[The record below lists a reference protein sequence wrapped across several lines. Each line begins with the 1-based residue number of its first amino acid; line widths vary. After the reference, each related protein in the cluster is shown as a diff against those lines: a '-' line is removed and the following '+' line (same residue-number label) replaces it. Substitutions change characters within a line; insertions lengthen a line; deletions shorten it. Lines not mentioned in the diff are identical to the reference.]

1 MMWKSLQMPR
11 SFQKVET
18 GEDGRYAKFV
28 VEALE
33 RGWGIT
39 LGNALRRTLL
49 SSLQGAAIVSVKIE
63 GVEKEF
69 STIPG
74 VKEDVTDIIL
84 NLKSI
89 RVKLLSDHDET
100 LHLDVSGDGEVTAK
114 DFVDNPNVT
123 ILTPDV
129 HIATLNGNASLSM
142 DVKIS
147 CGRGY
152 VTADEL
158 KDKDAP
164 IGVIAMDA
172 NFNPVQKVAMHISDT
187 RVGQRTDFNRLELEI
202 TTDGSIDPEDALA
215 YAAKLLVDHL
225 EIFINFEGDLESPE
239 ELEMDEERQRIATL
253 LRTRV
258 DELELSVR
266 SSNCLRMANIHTV
279 GELVRNKENDML
291 KYKNFGRK
299 SLVELNEVLTSMGL
313 SFGHGV
319 KNKKLGVNAQHKRAI
334 LRALTTSILEKGME
348 AEQTARYVR
357 TTLHKAKIVRSNVD
371 RMITYAKKGDLS
383 ARREAAR
390 FITSPKVL
398 QDLFNT
404 IGPRYASRNGGYTRI
419 IKLGPN
425 RAGDAAEMAL
435 IGLVEDEIVAKS
447 KKAAEPAKS
456 EAVSMVEGESKSA
469 N

>member
-11 SFQKVET
+11 SFQKVESS
-18 GEDGRYAKFV
+18 EDGRKAKFV

-39 LGNALRRTLL
+39 LGNALRRVLL

-63 GVEKEF
+63 GVEKEM

-100 LHLDVSGDGEVTAK
+100 LHLDMSGDGEVTAK
-114 DFVDNPNVT
+114 DFMDNPNVT

-147 CGRGY
+147 CGRGF
-152 VTADEL
+152 VRADEL

-164 IGVIAMDA
+164 IGVIATDA
-172 NFNPVQKVAMHISDT
+172 NFNPVQQVAMHISDT
-187 RVGQRTDFNRLELEI
+187 RVGQKTDYNRLELEI

-313 SFGHGV
+313 SFG
-319 KNKKLGVNAQHKRAI
+319 
-334 LRALTTSILEKGME
+334 MD
-348 AEQTARYVR
+348 
-357 TTLHKAKIVRSNVD
+357 VD
-371 RMITYAKKGDLS
+371 DYLKD
-383 ARREAAR
+383 
-390 FITSPKVL
+390 
-398 QDLFNT
+398 
-404 IGPRYASRNGGYTRI
+404 
-419 IKLGPN
+419 
-425 RAGDAAEMAL
+425 
-435 IGLVEDEIVAKS
+435 
-447 KKAAEPAKS
+447 
-456 EAVSMVEGESKSA
+456 
-469 N
+469 

>member
-18 GEDGRYAKFV
+18 SEDGRKAKFV

-39 LGNALRRTLL
+39 LGNALRRVLL

-63 GVEKEF
+63 GVEKEM
-69 STIPG
+69 STVPG

-100 LHLDVSGDGEVTAK
+100 LHLDMSGDGEVTAK
-114 DFVDNPNVT
+114 DFMDNPNVV

-142 DVKIS
+142 DVKVS
-147 CGRGY
+147 CGRGF
-152 VTADEL
+152 VRADEL

-164 IGVIAMDA
+164 IGVIATDA
-172 NFNPVQKVAMHISDT
+172 NFNPVQQVAMHISDT
-187 RVGQRTDFNRLELEI
+187 RVGQKTDYNRLELEI

-299 SLVELNEVLTSMGL
+299 SLVELNEVLTAMGL
-313 SFGHGV
+313 SFG
-319 KNKKLGVNAQHKRAI
+319 
-334 LRALTTSILEKGME
+334 MD
-348 AEQTARYVR
+348 
-357 TTLHKAKIVRSNVD
+357 VD
-371 RMITYAKKGDLS
+371 EYLKD
-383 ARREAAR
+383 
-390 FITSPKVL
+390 
-398 QDLFNT
+398 
-404 IGPRYASRNGGYTRI
+404 
-419 IKLGPN
+419 
-425 RAGDAAEMAL
+425 
-435 IGLVEDEIVAKS
+435 
-447 KKAAEPAKS
+447 
-456 EAVSMVEGESKSA
+456 
-469 N
+469 

>member
-74 VKEDVTDIIL
+74 VKEDVTDFIL

-100 LHLDVSGDGEVTAK
+100 LHLDMSGDGEVTAK
-114 DFVDNPNVT
+114 DFMDNPNVA

-172 NFNPVQKVAMHISDT
+172 NFNPGQKVAMHISDT

-313 SFGHGV
+313 SFG
-319 KNKKLGVNAQHKRAI
+319 
-334 LRALTTSILEKGME
+334 MD
-348 AEQTARYVR
+348 
-357 TTLHKAKIVRSNVD
+357 VD
-371 RMITYAKKGDLS
+371 DYLKD
-383 ARREAAR
+383 
-390 FITSPKVL
+390 
-398 QDLFNT
+398 
-404 IGPRYASRNGGYTRI
+404 
-419 IKLGPN
+419 
-425 RAGDAAEMAL
+425 
-435 IGLVEDEIVAKS
+435 
-447 KKAAEPAKS
+447 
-456 EAVSMVEGESKSA
+456 
-469 N
+469 

>member
-49 SSLQGAAIVSVKIE
+49 SSLQGAAIVSVKID
-63 GVEKEF
+63 GVDKEF
-69 STIPG
+69 TSIPG

-84 NLKSI
+84 NLKGI

-100 LHLDVSGDGEVTAK
+100 LRLDMSGDGKITAA
-114 DFVDNPNVT
+114 DIEENPNVV

-142 DVKIS
+142 ELKIS
-147 CGRGY
+147 SGRGY

-158 KDKDAP
+158 KDPNAP
-164 IGVIAMDA
+164 IGEIAIDA
-172 NFNPVQKVAMHISDT
+172 NFNPVLKVAMHISDT
-187 RVGQRTDFNRLELEI
+187 RVGQRTDFNRLELEV

-225 EIFINFEGDLESPE
+225 ETFINFEGDLESPE
-239 ELEMDEERQRIATL
+239 EMEQDEERQRISTL
-253 LRTRV
+253 LRMRV

-266 SSNCLRMANIHTV
+266 SSNCLRMANIHTIA
-279 GELVRNKENDML
+279 ELVRNKENDML
-291 KYKNFGRK
+291 KYRNFGRK

-313 SFGHGV
+313 SFG
-319 KNKKLGVNAQHKRAI
+319 
-334 LRALTTSILEKGME
+334 M
-348 AEQTARYVR
+348 
-357 TTLHKAKIVRSNVD
+357 NVD
-371 RMITYAKKGDLS
+371 DYLKD
-383 ARREAAR
+383 
-390 FITSPKVL
+390 
-398 QDLFNT
+398 
-404 IGPRYASRNGGYTRI
+404 
-419 IKLGPN
+419 
-425 RAGDAAEMAL
+425 
-435 IGLVEDEIVAKS
+435 
-447 KKAAEPAKS
+447 
-456 EAVSMVEGESKSA
+456 
-469 N
+469 

>member
-18 GEDGRYAKFV
+18 SEDGRKAKFV

-63 GVEKEF
+63 GVEKEM
-69 STIPG
+69 STVPG

-100 LHLDVSGDGEVTAK
+100 LHLDMSGDGEVTAK
-114 DFVDNPNVT
+114 DFMDNPNVV

-147 CGRGY
+147 CGRGF
-152 VTADEL
+152 VRADEL

-164 IGVIAMDA
+164 IGVIATDA
-172 NFNPVQKVAMHISDT
+172 NFNPVQQVAMHISDT

-239 ELEMDEERQRIATL
+239 EIEMDEERQRIATL

-313 SFGHGV
+313 SFG
-319 KNKKLGVNAQHKRAI
+319 
-334 LRALTTSILEKGME
+334 MD
-348 AEQTARYVR
+348 
-357 TTLHKAKIVRSNVD
+357 VD
-371 RMITYAKKGDLS
+371 DYLKD
-383 ARREAAR
+383 
-390 FITSPKVL
+390 
-398 QDLFNT
+398 
-404 IGPRYASRNGGYTRI
+404 
-419 IKLGPN
+419 
-425 RAGDAAEMAL
+425 
-435 IGLVEDEIVAKS
+435 
-447 KKAAEPAKS
+447 
-456 EAVSMVEGESKSA
+456 
-469 N
+469 

>member
-39 LGNALRRTLL
+39 LGNALRRSLL

-63 GVEKEF
+63 GVDKEF

-100 LHLDVSGDGEVTAK
+100 LRLDMSGEGEVTAK
-114 DFVDNPNVT
+114 DFMDNPNVA

-129 HIATLNGNASLSM
+129 HIATLNGNASLSLE
-142 DVKIS
+142 VKIS
-147 CGRGY
+147 SGRGY

-187 RVGQRTDFNRLELEI
+187 RVGQKTDYNRLELEI

-215 YAAKLLVDHL
+215 YAAKLLMV
-225 EIFINFEGDLESPE
+225 IPSVS
-239 ELEMDEERQRIATL
+239 L
-253 LRTRV
+253 L
-258 DELELSVR
+258 LQLSLLWGR
-266 SSNCLRMANIHTV
+266 ANANIT
-279 GELVRNKENDML
+279 N
-291 KYKNFGRK
+291 
-299 SLVELNEVLTSMGL
+299 
-313 SFGHGV
+313 
-319 KNKKLGVNAQHKRAI
+319 VNAQSNMAKFKC
-334 LRALTTSILEKGME
+334 LRYSFHDFGRLPNCSVVDICNE
-348 AEQTARYVR
+348 AC
-357 TTLHKAKIVRSNVD
+357 
-371 RMITYAKKGDLS
+371 
-383 ARREAAR
+383 
-390 FITSPKVL
+390 
-398 QDLFNT
+398 
-404 IGPRYASRNGGYTRI
+404 
-419 IKLGPN
+419 
-425 RAGDAAEMAL
+425 
-435 IGLVEDEIVAKS
+435 
-447 KKAAEPAKS
+447 
-456 EAVSMVEGESKSA
+456 AVFCFQI
-469 N
+469 

>member
-1 MMWKSLQMPR
+1 
-11 SFQKVET
+11 V
-18 GEDGRYAKFV
+18 
-28 VEALE
+28 
-33 RGWGIT
+33 
-39 LGNALRRTLL
+39 LL

-63 GVEKEF
+63 GVEKEM

-100 LHLDVSGDGEVTAK
+100 LHLDMSGDGEVTAK
-114 DFVDNPNVT
+114 DFMDNPNVT

-147 CGRGY
+147 CGRGF
-152 VTADEL
+152 VRADEL

-164 IGVIAMDA
+164 IGVIATDA
-172 NFNPVQKVAMHISDT
+172 NFNPVQQVAMHISDT

-239 ELEMDEERQRIATL
+239 EIEMDEERQRIATL

-258 DELELSVR
+258 EELELSVR

-313 SFGHGV
+313 SFG
-319 KNKKLGVNAQHKRAI
+319 
-334 LRALTTSILEKGME
+334 MD
-348 AEQTARYVR
+348 
-357 TTLHKAKIVRSNVD
+357 VD
-371 RMITYAKKGDLS
+371 DYLKD
-383 ARREAAR
+383 
-390 FITSPKVL
+390 
-398 QDLFNT
+398 
-404 IGPRYASRNGGYTRI
+404 
-419 IKLGPN
+419 
-425 RAGDAAEMAL
+425 
-435 IGLVEDEIVAKS
+435 
-447 KKAAEPAKS
+447 
-456 EAVSMVEGESKSA
+456 
-469 N
+469 

>member
-39 LGNALRRTLL
+39 LGNALRRVLL

-63 GVEKEF
+63 GVDKEF

-100 LHLDVSGDGEVTAK
+100 LHLDMSGDGEVTAK
-114 DFVDNPNVT
+114 DFMDNPNVT

-152 VTADEL
+152 VVADEL

-164 IGVIAMDA
+164 IGVIATDA

-187 RVGQRTDFNRLELEI
+187 RGGQKTDYNRLELEI

-215 YAAKLLVDHL
+215 YAAKLLMDHL

-239 ELEMDEERQRIATL
+239 ELEMDEERQRIANL
-253 LRTRV
+253 LRMRV
-258 DELELSVR
+258 DDLELSVR
-266 SSNCLRMANIHTV
+266 SSNCLRMANIHTI

-313 SFGHGV
+313 SFG
-319 KNKKLGVNAQHKRAI
+319 
-334 LRALTTSILEKGME
+334 MD
-348 AEQTARYVR
+348 
-357 TTLHKAKIVRSNVD
+357 VD
-371 RMITYAKKGDLS
+371 DYLKD
-383 ARREAAR
+383 
-390 FITSPKVL
+390 
-398 QDLFNT
+398 
-404 IGPRYASRNGGYTRI
+404 
-419 IKLGPN
+419 
-425 RAGDAAEMAL
+425 
-435 IGLVEDEIVAKS
+435 
-447 KKAAEPAKS
+447 
-456 EAVSMVEGESKSA
+456 
-469 N
+469 

>member
-49 SSLQGAAIVSVKIE
+49 SSLQGAAIVSVKID
-63 GVEKEF
+63 GVDKEF
-69 STIPG
+69 TSIPG

-84 NLKSI
+84 NLKGI

-100 LHLDVSGDGEVTAK
+100 LRLDMSGDGKITAA
-114 DFVDNPNVT
+114 DIEENPNVV

-142 DVKIS
+142 ELKIS
-147 CGRGY
+147 SGRGY

-158 KDKDAP
+158 KDPNAP
-164 IGVIAMDA
+164 IGEIAIDA
-172 NFNPVQKVAMHISDT
+172 NFNPVLKVAMHISDT
-187 RVGQRTDFNRLELEI
+187 RVGQRTDFNRLELEV

-225 EIFINFEGDLESPE
+225 ETFINFEGDLESPE
-239 ELEMDEERQRIATL
+239 EMEQDEERQRISTL
-253 LRTRV
+253 LRMRV

-266 SSNCLRMANIHTV
+266 SSNCLRMANIHTIA
-279 GELVRNKENDML
+279 ELVRNKENDML

-313 SFGHGV
+313 GFG
-319 KNKKLGVNAQHKRAI
+319 
-334 LRALTTSILEKGME
+334 M
-348 AEQTARYVR
+348 
-357 TTLHKAKIVRSNVD
+357 NVD
-371 RMITYAKKGDLS
+371 DYLKD
-383 ARREAAR
+383 
-390 FITSPKVL
+390 
-398 QDLFNT
+398 
-404 IGPRYASRNGGYTRI
+404 
-419 IKLGPN
+419 
-425 RAGDAAEMAL
+425 
-435 IGLVEDEIVAKS
+435 
-447 KKAAEPAKS
+447 
-456 EAVSMVEGESKSA
+456 
-469 N
+469 

>member
-11 SFQKVET
+11 SFQKVESS
-18 GEDGRYAKFV
+18 EDGRKAKFV

-39 LGNALRRTLL
+39 LGNALRRVLL

-63 GVEKEF
+63 GVDKEM

-100 LHLDVSGDGEVTAK
+100 LHLDMSGDGEVTAK
-114 DFVDNPNVT
+114 DFMDNPNVV

-147 CGRGY
+147 CGRGF
-152 VTADEL
+152 VRADEL

-164 IGVIAMDA
+164 IGVIATDA
-172 NFNPVQKVAMHISDT
+172 NFNPVQQVAMHISDT

-239 ELEMDEERQRIATL
+239 EIEMDEERQRIATL

-266 SSNCLRMANIHTV
+266 SSNCLRMANIHTI

-313 SFGHGV
+313 SFG
-319 KNKKLGVNAQHKRAI
+319 
-334 LRALTTSILEKGME
+334 MD
-348 AEQTARYVR
+348 
-357 TTLHKAKIVRSNVD
+357 VD
-371 RMITYAKKGDLS
+371 DYLKD
-383 ARREAAR
+383 
-390 FITSPKVL
+390 
-398 QDLFNT
+398 
-404 IGPRYASRNGGYTRI
+404 
-419 IKLGPN
+419 
-425 RAGDAAEMAL
+425 
-435 IGLVEDEIVAKS
+435 
-447 KKAAEPAKS
+447 
-456 EAVSMVEGESKSA
+456 
-469 N
+469 

>member
-39 LGNALRRTLL
+39 LGNALRRVLL

-100 LHLDVSGDGEVTAK
+100 LHLDMSGDGEVTAK
-114 DFVDNPNVT
+114 DFMDNPNVA

-187 RVGQRTDFNRLELEI
+187 RVGQIGRASCR
-202 TTDGSIDPEDALA
+202 
-215 YAAKLLVDHL
+215 
-225 EIFINFEGDLESPE
+225 
-239 ELEMDEERQRIATL
+239 ER
-253 LRTRV
+253 V
-258 DELELSVR
+258 SV
-266 SSNCLRMANIHTV
+266 
-279 GELVRNKENDML
+279 
-291 KYKNFGRK
+291 
-299 SLVELNEVLTSMGL
+299 
-313 SFGHGV
+313 
-319 KNKKLGVNAQHKRAI
+319 
-334 LRALTTSILEKGME
+334 
-348 AEQTARYVR
+348 
-357 TTLHKAKIVRSNVD
+357 
-371 RMITYAKKGDLS
+371 
-383 ARREAAR
+383 
-390 FITSPKVL
+390 
-398 QDLFNT
+398 
-404 IGPRYASRNGGYTRI
+404 
-419 IKLGPN
+419 
-425 RAGDAAEMAL
+425 
-435 IGLVEDEIVAKS
+435 
-447 KKAAEPAKS
+447 
-456 EAVSMVEGESKSA
+456 AV
-469 N
+469 

>member
-11 SFQKVET
+11 SFQKVESS
-18 GEDGRYAKFV
+18 EDGRKAKFV

-39 LGNALRRTLL
+39 LGNALRRVLL

-63 GVEKEF
+63 GVDKEM

-100 LHLDVSGDGEVTAK
+100 LHLDMSGDGEVTAK
-114 DFVDNPNVT
+114 DFMDNPNVV

-129 HIATLNGNASLSM
+129 HIATLNGNAALSM

-147 CGRGY
+147 CGRGF
-152 VTADEL
+152 VRADEL

-164 IGVIAMDA
+164 IGVIATDA
-172 NFNPVQKVAMHISDT
+172 NFNPVQQVAMHISDT

-239 ELEMDEERQRIATL
+239 EIEMDEERQRIAAL

-313 SFGHGV
+313 SFG
-319 KNKKLGVNAQHKRAI
+319 
-334 LRALTTSILEKGME
+334 MD
-348 AEQTARYVR
+348 
-357 TTLHKAKIVRSNVD
+357 VD
-371 RMITYAKKGDLS
+371 DYLK
-383 ARREAAR
+383 
-390 FITSPKVL
+390 
-398 QDLFNT
+398 
-404 IGPRYASRNGGYTRI
+404 Y
-419 IKLGPN
+419 
-425 RAGDAAEMAL
+425 
-435 IGLVEDEIVAKS
+435 
-447 KKAAEPAKS
+447 
-456 EAVSMVEGESKSA
+456 
-469 N
+469 

>member
-18 GEDGRYAKFV
+18 SEDGRKAKFV

-63 GVEKEF
+63 GVEKEM
-69 STIPG
+69 STVPG

-100 LHLDVSGDGEVTAK
+100 LHLDMSGDGEVTAK
-114 DFVDNPNVT
+114 DFMDNPNVV

-142 DVKIS
+142 DVKVS
-147 CGRGY
+147 CGRGF
-152 VTADEL
+152 VRADEL

-164 IGVIAMDA
+164 IGVIATDA
-172 NFNPVQKVAMHISDT
+172 NFNPVQQVAMHISDT
-187 RVGQRTDFNRLELEI
+187 RVGQKTDYNRLELEI

-313 SFGHGV
+313 SFG
-319 KNKKLGVNAQHKRAI
+319 
-334 LRALTTSILEKGME
+334 MD
-348 AEQTARYVR
+348 
-357 TTLHKAKIVRSNVD
+357 VD
-371 RMITYAKKGDLS
+371 DYLKD
-383 ARREAAR
+383 
-390 FITSPKVL
+390 
-398 QDLFNT
+398 
-404 IGPRYASRNGGYTRI
+404 
-419 IKLGPN
+419 
-425 RAGDAAEMAL
+425 
-435 IGLVEDEIVAKS
+435 
-447 KKAAEPAKS
+447 
-456 EAVSMVEGESKSA
+456 
-469 N
+469 

>member
-11 SFQKVET
+11 SFQKVESS
-18 GEDGRYAKFV
+18 EDGRKAKFV

-39 LGNALRRTLL
+39 LGNALRRVLL

-63 GVEKEF
+63 GVEKEM

-100 LHLDVSGDGEVTAK
+100 LHLDMSGDGDVTAK
-114 DFVDNPNVT
+114 DFMDNPNVV

-147 CGRGY
+147 CGRGF
-152 VTADEL
+152 VRADEL

-164 IGVIAMDA
+164 IGVIATDA
-172 NFNPVQKVAMHISDT
+172 NFNPVQQVAMHISDT

-239 ELEMDEERQRIATL
+239 EIEMDEERQRIATL

-258 DELELSVR
+258 EELELSVR

-313 SFGHGV
+313 SFG
-319 KNKKLGVNAQHKRAI
+319 
-334 LRALTTSILEKGME
+334 MD
-348 AEQTARYVR
+348 
-357 TTLHKAKIVRSNVD
+357 VD
-371 RMITYAKKGDLS
+371 DYLKD
-383 ARREAAR
+383 
-390 FITSPKVL
+390 
-398 QDLFNT
+398 
-404 IGPRYASRNGGYTRI
+404 
-419 IKLGPN
+419 
-425 RAGDAAEMAL
+425 
-435 IGLVEDEIVAKS
+435 
-447 KKAAEPAKS
+447 
-456 EAVSMVEGESKSA
+456 
-469 N
+469 

>member
-11 SFQKVET
+11 SFQKVESS
-18 GEDGRYAKFV
+18 EDGRKAKFV

-39 LGNALRRTLL
+39 LGNALRRVLL

-63 GVEKEF
+63 GVDKEM

-100 LHLDVSGDGEVTAK
+100 LHLDMSGDGEVTAK
-114 DFVDNPNVT
+114 DFMDNPNVV

-129 HIATLNGNASLSM
+129 HIATLNGNAALSM
-142 DVKIS
+142 DVKVS
-147 CGRGY
+147 CGRGF
-152 VTADEL
+152 VRADEL

-164 IGVIAMDA
+164 IGVIATDA
-172 NFNPVQKVAMHISDT
+172 NFNPVQQVAMHISDT

-239 ELEMDEERQRIATL
+239 EIEMDEERQRIAAL

-313 SFGHGV
+313 SFG
-319 KNKKLGVNAQHKRAI
+319 
-334 LRALTTSILEKGME
+334 MD
-348 AEQTARYVR
+348 
-357 TTLHKAKIVRSNVD
+357 VD
-371 RMITYAKKGDLS
+371 DYLKD
-383 ARREAAR
+383 
-390 FITSPKVL
+390 
-398 QDLFNT
+398 
-404 IGPRYASRNGGYTRI
+404 
-419 IKLGPN
+419 
-425 RAGDAAEMAL
+425 
-435 IGLVEDEIVAKS
+435 
-447 KKAAEPAKS
+447 
-456 EAVSMVEGESKSA
+456 
-469 N
+469 

>member
-18 GEDGRYAKFV
+18 SEDGRKAKFV

-39 LGNALRRTLL
+39 LGNALRRVLL

-63 GVEKEF
+63 GVEKEM
-69 STIPG
+69 STVPG

-100 LHLDVSGDGEVTAK
+100 LHLDMSGDGEVTAK
-114 DFVDNPNVT
+114 DFMDNPNVV

-142 DVKIS
+142 DVKVS
-147 CGRGY
+147 CGRGF
-152 VTADEL
+152 VRADEL

-164 IGVIAMDA
+164 IGVIATDA
-172 NFNPVQKVAMHISDT
+172 NFNPVQQVAMHISDT
-187 RVGQRTDFNRLELEI
+187 RVGQKTDYNRLELEI

-313 SFGHGV
+313 SFG
-319 KNKKLGVNAQHKRAI
+319 
-334 LRALTTSILEKGME
+334 MD
-348 AEQTARYVR
+348 
-357 TTLHKAKIVRSNVD
+357 VD
-371 RMITYAKKGDLS
+371 DYLKD
-383 ARREAAR
+383 
-390 FITSPKVL
+390 
-398 QDLFNT
+398 
-404 IGPRYASRNGGYTRI
+404 
-419 IKLGPN
+419 
-425 RAGDAAEMAL
+425 
-435 IGLVEDEIVAKS
+435 
-447 KKAAEPAKS
+447 
-456 EAVSMVEGESKSA
+456 
-469 N
+469 

>member
-18 GEDGRYAKFV
+18 SEDGRKAKFV

-63 GVEKEF
+63 GVEKEM
-69 STIPG
+69 STVPG

-100 LHLDVSGDGEVTAK
+100 LHLDMSGDGEVKAK
-114 DFVDNPNVT
+114 DFMDNPNVV

-147 CGRGY
+147 CGRGF
-152 VTADEL
+152 VRADEL

-164 IGVIAMDA
+164 IGVIATDA
-172 NFNPVQKVAMHISDT
+172 NFNPVQQVAMHISDT

-239 ELEMDEERQRIATL
+239 ELEMDEERQRIANL

-313 SFGHGV
+313 SFG
-319 KNKKLGVNAQHKRAI
+319 
-334 LRALTTSILEKGME
+334 MD
-348 AEQTARYVR
+348 
-357 TTLHKAKIVRSNVD
+357 VD
-371 RMITYAKKGDLS
+371 DYLKD
-383 ARREAAR
+383 
-390 FITSPKVL
+390 
-398 QDLFNT
+398 
-404 IGPRYASRNGGYTRI
+404 
-419 IKLGPN
+419 
-425 RAGDAAEMAL
+425 
-435 IGLVEDEIVAKS
+435 
-447 KKAAEPAKS
+447 
-456 EAVSMVEGESKSA
+456 
-469 N
+469 